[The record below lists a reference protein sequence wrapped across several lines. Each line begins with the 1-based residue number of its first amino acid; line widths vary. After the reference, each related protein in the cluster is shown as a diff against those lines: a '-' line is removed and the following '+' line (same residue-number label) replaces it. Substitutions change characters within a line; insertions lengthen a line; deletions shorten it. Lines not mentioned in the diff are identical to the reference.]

1 MDFQILP
8 TFFQGDPIT
17 ALIFPAALFF
27 NYVTDFFFFFSFLKV
42 FSLSFL
48 KREKG
53 KKEVD
58 VFGKVRDLKCWNFFL
73 LGHFTVRG

>member
-8 TFFQGDPIT
+8 AFFQGDPIT
-17 ALIFPAALFF
+17 ALIFPAASFID
-27 NYVTDFFFFFSFLKV
+27 YVTGFLFCFVLNV

-53 KKEVD
+53 IKKLMYL
-58 VFGKVRDLKCWNFFL
+58 GK
-73 LGHFTVRG
+73 